1 MKIIGHRGA
10 PALELENTVAS
21 FQAAVKLGVDRIE
34 LDVHATKDG
43 QYVTV
48 HEDNLERVGGPAKRV
63 SELTYAELQK
73 IALHKGGRVPLL
85 RDVLEATGDIPVYV
99 EIKIRG
105 HSEGICKVL
114 DKFPKRQFW
123 IGSFYHDVVQE
134 CQTIRPNIPVSFAT
148 NIHPFHAIRKAKE
161 SGAYGI
167 TLYYIYLPL
176 VYRAARK
183 AGLHVMVFPLGTS
196 WLLIRLAGLF
206 PRIFKSKYAL
216 RVLERRNPNIWDSK
230 LALKIY
236 ERFYPDVLLC
246 SDHPERFVRKRK
258 NHD

>member
-10 PALELENTVAS
+10 PALELENTLAS

-48 HEDNLERVGGPAKRV
+48 HEDNLARVGGPAKRV

-73 IALHKGGRVPLL
+73 IALHKGERVPLL
-85 RDVLEATGDIPVYV
+85 REALEATGNIPVYI
-99 EIKIRG
+99 EIKMRG

-114 DKFPKRQFW
+114 DKFPKRKFW
-123 IGSFYHDVVQE
+123 IGSFHHDVVLE
-134 CQTIRPNIPVSFAT
+134 CQQLRPDIPVSFAT
-148 NIHPFHAIRKAKE
+148 NIHPFRTIRQAKE
-161 SGAYGI
+161 AGAYGI

-176 VYRAARK
+176 VYRVARK

-196 WLLIRLAGLF
+196 WLLIRLARLF
-206 PRIFKSKYAL
+206 PRIFKSRYAI
-216 RVLERRNPNIWDSK
+216 RVLERRNPSFWDSW
-230 LALKIY
+230 LARQIY
-236 ERFYPDVLLC
+236 QRCYPDVLLC
-246 SDHPERFVRKRK
+246 SDHPERLVEKRP
-258 NHD
+258 